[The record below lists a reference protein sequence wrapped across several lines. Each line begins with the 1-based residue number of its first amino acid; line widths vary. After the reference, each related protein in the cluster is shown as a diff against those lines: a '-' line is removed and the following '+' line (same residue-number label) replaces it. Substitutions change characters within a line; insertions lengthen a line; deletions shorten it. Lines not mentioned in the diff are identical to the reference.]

1 MAKSNLFKLVT
12 CTYQVVTWNDG
23 TKSHQYST
31 RKTRQCKVGKESF
44 KFSIWRPNQSK
55 TTDSAVLSMTFPS
68 SMSLQ
73 EIELKVKKYGN
84 TAYFAL
90 YDDDSQEL
98 LSASDVDSL
107 GDSKEA
113 LLSAPLP
120 ATM

>member
-1 MAKSNLFKLVT
+1 MAKSNLFKLVP

-23 TKSHQYST
+23 TTSHQYST

-44 KFSIWRPNQSK
+44 KFSIWRPNQK
-55 TTDSAVLSMTFPS
+55 TASDSAVLSLTFPS

-73 EIELKVKKYGN
+73 EIELKVNKMG
-84 TAYFAL
+84 TSAYFAL
-90 YDDDSQEL
+90 YDDGTQEL
-98 LSASDVDSL
+98 LRSSDVDSL